1 MKKDI
6 TSLHPKEIRR
16 KKRWF
21 IFFIVLVVLTFT
33 LIFTAR
39 PIYRKAK
46 VWRVRQLASQA
57 ELLMSQEKWQEAAL
71 KAHSAY
77 QLKTDE
83 EAAIRVVAR
92 LQSKTGKFA
101 VAISFW
107 RQLQVIRANT
117 LEDDLIYT
125 EDLLKAG
132 LIGDAQEQIAQILAQ
147 NPVSAEY
154 LRLAS
159 RVYLNSR
166 QIKESLSY
174 AEKAYALDPKNEDGR
189 LLLALLQ
196 LSSRDS
202 ELSDTGKQTLLSI
215 GQNKDKIGLDAL
227 TALALRN
234 DLSPEDIEKVVAG
247 IKAHPSASEGHRLT
261 ALGLQIKLQPQER
274 LTLMEKA
281 TEERKNAEPMVKQ
294 AFGVWLNGQRE
305 YERTIA
311 FLPLEESITRR
322 DLLLVHL
329 DALSALKRWDEVQ
342 RILEGKNLPLEET
355 HAQLFLARSFK
366 EQGDLGKANLHW
378 GRAHTAAAPSLEH
391 MLYLA
396 TYAMKSGENEQAER
410 AYRKLASNAKTARP
424 AYGVLLDF
432 ARKRGETLELF
443 KVLAEMHER
452 WPNDAAISNDYAYL
466 SLLLNRNVNP
476 CLEIAKALVE
486 QSPDSLPHRTTL
498 ALAYYRKGSFASAL
512 KVYDNLNIPWAKM
525 DKSMYAIYAAVLA
538 QNFQEKKAREIMATI
553 KLDSLRPEELALLP
567 KP

>member
-1 MKKDI
+1 MKKGI

-16 KKRWF
+16 RKRWF
-21 IFFIVLVVLTFT
+21 IFFIVLVILTFT

-46 VWRVRQLASQA
+46 VWRVRQLAAQA
-57 ELLMSQEKWQEAAL
+57 ELLMTQEKWTEAAL

-92 LQSKTGKFA
+92 LQSKTGKST

-107 RQLQVIRANT
+107 RQLQAIKANT
-117 LEDDLIYT
+117 TEDDLIYT

-132 LIGDAQEQIAQILAQ
+132 LPDDAQEQIAQILAQ
-147 NPVSAEY
+147 NPETAEH

-174 AEKAYALDPKNEDGR
+174 AEKAYALDPKNEEGR

-196 LSSRDS
+196 LSSRDAG
-202 ELSDTGKQTLLSI
+202 LSDTGKQTLLSI

-234 DLSPEDIEKVVAG
+234 DLTPEDIEKVIAG
-247 IKAHPSASEGHRLT
+247 IKVHPSVAEGHRLT
-261 ALGLQIKLQPQER
+261 ALSLEIQLHPEER
-274 LTLMEKA
+274 LALIEKA
-281 TEERKNAEPMVKQ
+281 TDERKSAEPMVKQ

-305 YERTIA
+305 HERTIA
-311 FLPLEESITRR
+311 FLPLEEALTRR

-329 DALSALKRWDEVQ
+329 DALSALKRWNEVQ
-342 RILEGKNLPLEET
+342 RILESKNIPLEET
-355 HAQLFLARSFK
+355 HTQLFLARSLK
-366 EQGDLGKANLHW
+366 EQGDLSKSNIHW
-378 GRAHTAAAPSLEH
+378 GRAHAAAAPSLEH

-396 TYAMKSGENEQAER
+396 TYAMKLGENEQAER

-424 AYGVLLDF
+424 AYGVLLKF
-432 ARKRGETLELF
+432 ARGRGETAGLF
-443 KVLAEMHER
+443 KVLSEMHER
-452 WPNDAAISNDYAYL
+452 WPNDPAISNDYAYL
-466 SLLLNRNVNP
+466 SLLLNKNINTS
-476 CLEIAKALVE
+476 LEIAKSLVE
-486 QSPDSLPHRTTL
+486 QSPASLPHRTTL
-498 ALAYYRKGSFASAL
+498 ALAYLRKGSFASAL
-512 KVYDNLNIPWAKM
+512 KVYDNLDIAWEKM
-525 DKSMYAIYAAVLA
+525 DKSMYAVYAAVLA
-538 QNFQEKKAREIMATI
+538 QNFKEQEARKIMATL
-553 KLDSLRPEELALLP
+553 KLDTLRPEERALLP